1 MHPSMRYFCL
11 FELRYHRKFSF
22 VIKNDLNVFILLLN
36 WLYTKYILCNSDGIG
51 FYLKKLHII
60 D

>member
-1 MHPSMRYFCL
+1 MRYFCL